1 MQRRRLLAKGIVTA
15 LILVALV
22 RVADAQLC
30 LPPIIS
36 TQPIGVSVCNG
47 GVTTFAIVAVGLNL
61 NYQWQVDSGSGY
73 TNCSNG
79 TTYSGALSSG
89 LHVTAAVNMSGNKYR
104 CVVSNSCGSLT
115 SGFCLLT
122 VLSPKVTLSASPSSV
137 ICAGASTTLTAS
149 GGASTYRWNTGA
161 TTASITVS
169 P

>member
-1 MQRRRLLAKGIVTA
+1 MQRRRLLANGIVTA

-79 TTYSGALSSG
+79 TTYSGALTALLS
-89 LHVTAAVNMSGNKYR
+89 VTASAILNGNKYR
-104 CVVSNSCGSLT
+104 CIISNACGSLT
-115 SGFCLLT
+115 SNFCLLT
-122 VLSPKVTLSASPSSV
+122 VPGLSVVA
-137 ICAGASTTLTAS
+137 
-149 GGASTYRWNTGA
+149 
-161 TTASITVS
+161 
-169 P
+169 